1 MNRPRYNYTWV
12 VPVQYR
18 TDASPAVTTV
28 LLTASTNSS
37 NAQVSS
43 EHLTIHLRH
52 KLLKQIRVIVQKSL
66 YPSLSTFGNIKM

>member
-43 EHLTIHLRH
+43 EPPNNTFTAQTVKTNSGHCPKVTL
-52 KLLKQIRVIVQKSL
+52 SL
-66 YPSLSTFGNIKM
+66 PLYLWEY